1 MKRGRP
7 IEGRPSFYWKSLS
20 ECKRVTQGNGCGEAP
35 MRLRATFYRGSTC
48 DRIVFSY
55 NALLEQNAQG
65 ESTVP
70 AKLPPDMRIDE
81 KAVVIWIRYSIRH
94 IPLAERRDKTYGK
107 PGIERSKKPVSA
119 ISETKENRDVKLS
132 AERIAV

>member
-1 MKRGRP
+1 
-7 IEGRPSFYWKSLS
+7 
-20 ECKRVTQGNGCGEAP
+20 

-55 NALLEQNAQG
+55 NALLEQKAQG

-70 AKLPPDMRIDE
+70 AEHPPDMRIDE
-81 KAVVIWIRYSIRH
+81 KAVVIWLRYSTRDIV
-94 IPLAERRDKTYGK
+94 LAERRDKPYGIS
-107 PGIERSKKPVSA
+107 GIERGKKPVSA

>member
-1 MKRGRP
+1 
-7 IEGRPSFYWKSLS
+7 
-20 ECKRVTQGNGCGEAP
+20 
-35 MRLRATFYRGSTC
+35 MRLRATFYRGSSTC

-70 AKLPPDMRIDE
+70 AELPPDMRIDE
-81 KAVVIWIRYSIRH
+81 KAVVIWIRYSIRQ
-94 IPLAERRDKTYGK
+94 IALAERRDKTYGIS
-107 PGIERSKKPVSA
+107 GIERSKKPVSA